1 MVFPRFYRAQPS
13 IFSHALF
20 VSVIPNVTAQIYAVF
35 GSVELFDNAFNI
47 ASFEKIVAYAVPLM
61 GLLLDYRRAYYAD
74 VALQVTHEKLRVARS
89 GRQGWAAGFLPQLA
103 G

>member
-1 MVFPRFYRAQPS
+1 MIPLFLYLFAGAIVFPRFYRAQPS

-20 VSVIPNVTAQIYAVF
+20 VSVIPNVAAQIYAVF
-35 GSVELFDNAFNI
+35 GTTELFDNGFNI

-74 VALQVTHEKLRVARS
+74 VALQVTHEKLRVTT
-89 GRQGWAAGFLPQLA
+89 
-103 G
+103 